1 MALKLVNLG
10 ITFLLELCMLAA
22 LAFAGFQVNGSL
34 YLKIGLAIG
43 APLLAAVIW
52 GRFMAP
58 TAARRLTG
66 ISYLLLKLILF
77 AVAAIA
83 LVFAGQPALAVIFAT
98 VSVIN
103 QVLLIAWHQDTVPIM
118 Q

>member
-22 LAFAGFQVNGSL
+22 LAFAGLQVNGSL

-66 ISYLLLKLILF
+66 TSYLLLKLILF

-83 LVFAGQPALAVIFAT
+83 LAFAGQPTLAVIFAI

-103 QVLLIAWHQDTVPIM
+103 QVLLIAWHQDTVPNM